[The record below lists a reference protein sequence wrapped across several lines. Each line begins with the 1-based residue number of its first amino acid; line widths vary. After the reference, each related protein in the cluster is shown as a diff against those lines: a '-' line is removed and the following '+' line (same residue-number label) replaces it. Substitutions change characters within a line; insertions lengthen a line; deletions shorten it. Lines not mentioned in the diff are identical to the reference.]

1 MAAETSQEEQK
12 RRRRKL
18 LIRGLLLGSAAVG
31 MPALANALI
40 ARRSQRLRS
49 AGWGRT
55 HRFAWKHGEI
65 SFQRM
70 GEGPA
75 VLLLHSFGPGHD
87 SEEWRRVAELLSD
100 DHEVFAID
108 LIGWGRSDKPKL
120 HYDHELYIQLVVDFI
135 EDVVRSRTVP
145 IAAGLAGAY
154 AVQVAVDHPESVRG
168 VALAVPSGVNI
179 YGDEPDLKDA
189 LVHRLLRAPILGTSA
204 LNLYTSHT
212 SIARYLK
219 RDVYAAPDRVDAALV
234 DRHYHSSHQPGSHHP
249 LAAYL
254 SGYLNHRVEETLA
267 RLDCPIWIGWGRE
280 AKNPPV
286 ETADLWLRHAASDV
300 ELDVFEDS
308 GNLPHVEAA
317 PEFAE
322 RVQSFLAKLPD

>member
-1 MAAETSQEEQK
+1 MAAQTSQEEQK

-18 LIRGLLLGSAAVG
+18 LIRGLLLGGAAVG
-31 MPALANALI
+31 VPALANALI
-40 ARRSQRLRS
+40 ARRSKRLRS
-49 AGWGRT
+49 AAWGRT
-55 HRFAWKHGEI
+55 HRFAWRLGEI
-65 SFQRM
+65 SFQRL

-75 VLLLHSFGPGHD
+75 LLLLHSFGPGHD
-87 SEEWRRVAELLSD
+87 SEEWRQVAEILSD
-100 DHEVFAID
+100 QFQVFAVD
-108 LIGWGRSDKPKL
+108 LIGWGRSDRPQL
-120 HYDHELYIQLVVDFI
+120 HYDDELYIQLAVDFI
-135 EDVVRSRTVP
+135 EDVVRERVVP
-145 IAAGLAGAY
+145 VAAGLAGAY
-154 AVQVAVDHPESVRG
+154 ALQVAVDHPESVRG
-168 VALAVPSGVNI
+168 VALSVPSGVNI

-189 LVHRLLRAPILGTSA
+189 LVHRLLRTPVLGTSA

-234 DRHYHSSHQPGSHHP
+234 ERHYHSSHQPGSHNP

-254 SGYLNHRVEETLA
+254 SGYLNHRVEEALA
-267 RLDCPIWIGWGRE
+267 RLDCPIWIGWGRQ
-280 AKNPPV
+280 ALNPPV
-286 ETADLWLRHAASDV
+286 ETADLWLRHAASSI

-322 RVQSFLAKLPD
+322 RVQSFLATLPD